1 MGVII
6 KPALIDHIIKVMSDK
21 FDHAIV
27 NVDGKMERYPIHNT
41 SISGQTVRKYVF
53 VQDSDA
59 IGKTILG
66 ASLNDKDGNEL
77 VSQSIKISKSNKGF
91 LISFELEVKVNV

>member
-1 MGVII
+1 MGVTI
-6 KPALIDHIIKVMSDK
+6 KPALIDYIIKDMSDR

-27 NVDGKMERYPIHNT
+27 NIDGKMERYPIHNT

-66 ASLNDKDGNEL
+66 VSLEDKDGNEL
-77 VSQSIKISKSNKGF
+77 VSQSMKISKSNKGF
-91 LISFELEVKVNV
+91 LISFELEVKVSV

>member
-1 MGVII
+1 LGVTI
-6 KPALIDHIIKVMSDK
+6 KPALIDHIIKDMSDK
-21 FDHAIV
+21 FDHAFV
-27 NVDGKMERYPIHNT
+27 NLDGKMERYPIHNT

-66 ASLNDKDGNEL
+66 ASLKDKDGNEL
-77 VSQSIKISKSNKGF
+77 VSQSMKISKSNKGF